1 MKINFSN
8 HTKKGMVIIMEKEL
22 LENEEIIEKS
32 EEVIEETVEA
42 VVEEATEE
50 VPVEEPVEEPAEETP
65 GDDAV
70 AHVEEEIQVSEVP
83 EAENYVEE
91 REDPFKL
98 REEANSIKEKKSF
111 KEIWNKASALIL
123 LVAFGIPLAIIA
135 YILIVFFLM

>member
-1 MKINFSN
+1 
-8 HTKKGMVIIMEKEL
+8 MEKEL
-22 LENEEIIEKS
+22 LENEEIIEKT
-32 EEVIEETVEA
+32 EETAEETVEA
-42 VVEEATEE
+42 VVEETTEE
-50 VPVEEPVEEPAEETP
+50 THVDEEAPTDE
-65 GDDAV
+65 AV
-70 AHVEEEIQVSEVP
+70 AHVEEELQVSEVP

-98 REEANSIKEKKSF
+98 REEANSIPIKKSF

>member
-22 LENEEIIEKS
+22 LENEEIIEKT
-32 EEVIEETVEA
+32 EEVAEETVEA
-42 VVEEATEE
+42 TVEEATEE
-50 VPVEEPVEEPAEETP
+50 IPVEEPVEEAPHDEV
-65 GDDAV
+65 V

>member
-1 MKINFSN
+1 MKIKFSN

-22 LENEEIIEKS
+22 LENEEIIDKT
-32 EEVIEETVEA
+32 EEVAEETVEA
-42 VVEEATEE
+42 TVEEATEE
-50 VPVEEPVEEPAEETP
+50 IPVEEVVDEVPADEV
-65 GDDAV
+65 V

-111 KEIWNKASALIL
+111 KDIWNKASALIL

>member
-1 MKINFSN
+1 
-8 HTKKGMVIIMEKEL
+8 MEKEL
-22 LENEEIIEKS
+22 LENEEIIEETAEIRNS
-32 EEVIEETVEA
+32 ECDIRNDEEAEASVVESTEETPVE
-42 VVEEATEE
+42 EE
-50 VPVEEPVEEPAEETP
+50 VP
-65 GDDAV
+65 GDEAV

-83 EAENYVEE
+83 EAQKYVEE

-98 REEANSIKEKKSF
+98 REEANSIKEKTSF